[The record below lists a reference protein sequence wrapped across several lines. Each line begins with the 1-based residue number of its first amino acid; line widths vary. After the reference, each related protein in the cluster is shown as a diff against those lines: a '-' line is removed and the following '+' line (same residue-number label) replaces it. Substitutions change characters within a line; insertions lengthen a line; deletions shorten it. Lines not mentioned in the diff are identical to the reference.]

1 MQAAEFSVHVVLR
14 RSVSTVFANLGAC
27 LFLAAVIES
36 PILATLAWA
45 LASRT
50 PTGAFPNLQ
59 TYTYVHLVGGFILK
73 YVLTGA
79 LISVVVQR
87 LRNRSIGPVDALLV
101 VLRRIVPV
109 VGVGL
114 LVGLIALAAPALLFA
129 LGWVGKSP
137 MMMGLGTL
145 AGLVPALM
153 LYCRF
158 WFAVPSAVLERPGV
172 LGALRR
178 STGLTDGIRWK
189 IFGVTIVIAGLQF
202 VVSMAITLT
211 TRTVRDGAGD
221 MIFAQV
227 AQAVAGIVFNVWI
240 AAATGAGFHEIRRIR
255 ENVDIEDVA
264 AVFD

>member
-1 MQAAEFSVHVVLR
+1 
-14 RSVSTVFANLGAC
+14 
-27 LFLAAVIES
+27 
-36 PILATLAWA
+36 
-45 LASRT
+45 
-50 PTGAFPNLQ
+50 
-59 TYTYVHLVGGFILK
+59 
-73 YVLTGA
+73 
-79 LISVVVQR
+79 
-87 LRNRSIGPVDALLV
+87 
-101 VLRRIVPV
+101 
-109 VGVGL
+109 
-114 LVGLIALAAPALLFA
+114 
-129 LGWVGKSP
+129 
-137 MMMGLGTL
+137 
-145 AGLVPALM
+145 M